1 MDTFETIMITIFA
14 GIFLFIPVYGY
25 VCHLI
30 SKKKMETGVDKRKIQ
45 YVLKDMIPAGE
56 SYTAAYAFWYRADFP
71 KVGRYYTTNYWYY
84 AIGFNENR
92 IYIVP
97 LMLEDGEIYYSSY
110 SCIEKS
116 MVSKVE
122 SEPRYGK
129 ITLFDRNNRLLAHL
143 QVDDENNSSH
153 GNGNINLYQ
162 KEEAKAFRELVENWT
177 AEINAG
183 MSTDNHVDAK
193 SKETTATRKNENHY
207 EDILKHTQKISSED
221 KKEIF
226 RLLKEGNKAEAM
238 RRIQSGSG
246 LGLADVVKVAE
257 NPNMYL

>member
-1 MDTFETIMITIFA
+1 MNTFETVMLAIAA
-14 GIFLFIPVYGY
+14 GTFLFIPVYGY

-30 SKKKMETGVDKRKIQ
+30 SKRKMETGEDKRKIQ
-45 YVLKDMIPAGE
+45 DALNAVIPAGE
-56 SYTAAYAFWYRADFP
+56 SFTAAYAFWYHAELP
-71 KVGRYYTTNYWYY
+71 KFSRYYKTTYWYY

-97 LMLEDGEIYYSSY
+97 LKLEKGEIYYGGH
-110 SCIEKS
+110 SCIEKAN
-116 MVSKVE
+116 VGRVE

-129 ITLFDRNNRLLAHL
+129 ITLYDRNNVLLAHL

-162 KEEAKAFRELVENWT
+162 KEEAKAFRELIENWT

-183 MSTDNHVDAK
+183 INNNHVDKK
-193 SKETTATRKNENHY
+193 SAETTAARKNDDHY
-207 EDILKHTQKISSED
+207 EDILKHTKKISRKD

-226 RLLKEGNKAEAM
+226 RLLNEGNKAEAM
-238 RRIQSGSG
+238 RQIQRYSG
-246 LGLADVVKVAE
+246 LGLADVAKVAE
-257 NPNMYL
+257 DPELYL